1 MNKKL
6 IILLTFLLIPLG
18 LEAQR
23 FGELWAEAQR
33 LAALQPQK
41 SIAAYDRL
49 MAQAD
54 AAGDYGALLQ
64 AGMERRWVTM
74 DWTADSLAPYAEGL
88 RRREADVRATDAVR
102 SAVYSTL
109 LCSLGQD
116 MAADGTPY
124 GRLAL
129 AHPQRLATTK
139 VRGRS
144 TSLSRWFHHDL
155 LHRIGFALGDF
166 RTLHQYYARHGNR
179 PAAFLTALEMLK
191 QQAPVDM
198 SGPEGSAY
206 LHRIDSL
213 AHTYAD
219 LDIAAEAAILHFQL
233 AKDHHLLSDSLLL
246 AEAERAIS
254 RWHGYPRIAI
264 LKNDVARMTRSS
276 ITLKRGEALW
286 QSGQSHKIALE
297 HQNVDR
303 LKLRIRRMA
312 DKDVR
317 SYEDDDLDAALRR
330 SHRCWS
336 HTFPMTNT
344 NRLLHFTDSVTLPP
358 LSPGMYFLE
367 METRPRTEKDHCV
380 FFVSDVRL
388 MALPQAGDTLRL
400 AVVSAANSQPIAGA
414 TVRLDD
420 GRPIPM
426 DAHGEAFLTHYS
438 DSINL
443 YVDTPEGSYLPPIDI
458 EYLYEYEQ
466 DESDTARTNIFL
478 DCAIYRP
485 GQTLHAAFT
494 LHRINHMAT
503 QAIAGKRVTVYLLN
517 HQREKIDSV
526 AVTTDSF
533 GTGKATFTL
542 PAITL
547 NGTYYLSVEGQTKA
561 FTIEEYK
568 RPSFSVSIA
577 PLKTRYAV
585 GDTVT
590 LSGKA
595 TTFMGEPVRGAR
607 VVFTLPYLD
616 LEATDTVFTQ
626 ADGRFFIPMRLDRE
640 AASQMWGNL
649 KAFQVAGTVTDDAGE
664 QQSFAYILRADSKRV
679 RLVFTTDGGEMV
691 ERHRLPKTGF
701 RLLNAEHEALQG
713 DVRYWF
719 KGQEH
724 EVRTVKTDTTF
735 LLPVTGGMKSGAYE
749 LIGAC
754 EGDTARYSFVLFDR
768 RETRP
773 CMDTDGWFYA
783 DRDDFGGG
791 DSAAVTVSIGT
802 SRRNIHVLYS
812 VCAADRTLEN
822 GTLELSD
829 TIINRTFLYR
839 PEYGDGI
846 RVSYAYYVDGR
857 FVSFSKVICRLA
869 PDKELKLAWQ
879 TFRDRLVPG
888 SKETWQLGITDSD
901 GKPVTAQLMATM
913 YDRSLDQLRRN
924 DWQMILA
931 NYLSL
936 PQNSWGAVEEM
947 IPNTLDMDI
956 EAKEKSYSYPQLY
969 TGQQTGLRIKVSGTV
984 TSADNGEPVI
994 GVMVLSKEKGGLGTT
1009 TDINGHYELETFYGA
1024 TLLYSY
1030 IGMGRVEKEVHSSKI
1045 DVTMQES
1052 GSSLSEVVVVGYGTQ
1067 KKASF
1072 TGSVQTA
1079 LSGRAAGYRI
1089 RGVSSLYGSR
1099 ALSENV
1105 LAQSDESASS
1115 PSITLQL
1122 SDEETRKL
1130 AGMPMRENLSELAF
1144 FYPDLVSNDC
1154 GEVALNFTLPESVTS
1169 WQLMALAHTRDM
1181 RHGMMRS
1188 EVVVRKQF
1196 MVQPNM
1202 PRFVRTGDKATIS
1215 ARIFNVTGRTV
1226 SGGATLLL
1234 LNPENEHTIYTET
1247 RPFRV
1252 VNDSTGVITFSYSPK
1267 SGDPSLLICKIIATD
1282 GHVSDGEQHYL
1293 PVLENK
1299 ELVTRTQPFTLLD
1312 TGTVEMDIS
1321 HLFPAHSEHRGDY
1334 PRLTV
1339 EYAEHPAVMMMDAL
1353 HEYSHPVDGCAICQ
1367 SVAYYA
1373 LKLGSHIVN
1382 SSAEMQ
1388 KAVEEYCSLPDS
1400 SVEKQSSLQLNED
1413 LKTLLLA
1420 ESPWTVTAKT
1430 EAERKQRLAE
1440 FLLTNGVKQR
1450 EQALIEQLQSLQ
1462 QEDGSWAWFK
1472 GMRGSRYVT
1481 EVVLEQLVRLN
1492 KIVGPQRATRTMI
1505 DAGFKYLGKGESDL
1519 EQLYLLALDGQAD
1532 WRNISRKERKLLRS
1546 LQRNASAYDIY
1557 GIAQSAVLLY
1567 YYGQKEEAHQ
1577 LVEGLKQYTVMDRMK
1592 GRYYDTHRARYSW
1605 LDYRIPSQVAAI
1617 EAINLVTPDDSLT
1630 ISQMQQWLLQ
1640 EKRSQYWLT
1649 SVNSAN
1655 AIYAFFINRQ
1665 PTIFNGKPARISVDG
1680 NSLQEPLS
1688 KGFLGYQKHSM
1699 SADLHHRVSIDK
1711 STQGTSW
1718 GAVYAQFIQPS
1729 DEIETTQ
1736 GDLQV
1741 KRDIIPLQPGPLNV
1755 GDKVKVRIAITSSR
1769 DLDFVQ
1775 IVDKRAACMEP
1786 VDKHSGYR
1794 GGYYCDVKD
1803 DRTVYFIDMLPKGT
1817 RIIEQVYYLNRS
1829 GSYQM
1834 GTVTAQCAYAPEY
1847 VATAHTSRFNVM
1859 P

>member
-1 MNKKL
+1 MNKTL
-6 IILLTFLLIPLG
+6 MILLTFLLIPLG

-33 LAALQPQK
+33 LAVLQPQK

-54 AAGDYGALLQ
+54 AAGDYGTLLQ

-144 TSLSRWFHHDL
+144 TSLSRWFHDDL

-166 RTLHQYYARHGNR
+166 RTLHNYYSQAGNR

-213 AHTYAD
+213 VHTYAD
-219 LDIAAEAAILHFQL
+219 LDIAAEAAILHFQM
-233 AKDHHLLSDSLLL
+233 AKDHQLLSDSLLL
-246 AEAERAIS
+246 VEAEQAIS
-254 RWHGYPRIAI
+254 HWRHYPRIAI
-264 LKNDVARMTRSS
+264 LKNDVVRMTRSS

-388 MALPQAGDTLRL
+388 MALPQVGDTLRL
-400 AVVSAANSQPIAGA
+400 AVVSATNSQPITGA

-420 GRPIPM
+420 GKPIPM

-438 DSINL
+438 DSSYL
-443 YVDTPEGSYLPPIDI
+443 HVDTPEGSYLPPIDI

-466 DESDTARTNIFL
+466 DENDTARTNIFL
-478 DCAIYRP
+478 DRAIYRP

-526 AVTTDSF
+526 AIATDSF
-533 GTGKATFTL
+533 GTGKVTFTL

-568 RPSFSVSIA
+568 RPTFCVSIE

-616 LEATDTVFTQ
+616 LEATETVFTQ
-626 ADGRFFIPMRLDRE
+626 ADGRFFIPMRLDQE
-640 AASQMWGNL
+640 IASRMWGNL

-679 RLVFTTDGGEMV
+679 RLVFATDGGEMV
-691 ERHRLPKTGF
+691 ERHRLPKTAF

-724 EVRTVKTDTTF
+724 EVRTVQTDTTF
-735 LLPVTGGMKSGAYE
+735 LLPVTDGMKSGAYE

-768 RETRP
+768 REMRP

-783 DRDDFGGG
+783 DRDDFGCG

-812 VCAADRTLEN
+812 VCATDRTLEN

-869 PDKELKLAWQ
+869 PDKELKLAWT

-936 PQNSWGAVEEM
+936 PQSSWEPVEEM

-956 EAKEKSYSYPQLY
+956 EARERSYSYPQLY

-1052 GSSLSEVVVVGYGTQ
+1052 GSSLSEVVVVGYGAQ
-1067 KKASF
+1067 RKSSF
-1072 TGSVQTA
+1072 TGSVQAA
-1079 LSGRAAGYRI
+1079 LQGRAAGYRI
-1089 RGVSSLYGSR
+1089 RGVSS
-1099 ALSENV
+1099 
-1105 LAQSDESASS
+1105 
-1115 PSITLQL
+1115 
-1122 SDEETRKL
+1122 
-1130 AGMPMRENLSELAF
+1130 
-1144 FYPDLVSNDC
+1144 
-1154 GEVALNFTLPESVTS
+1154 LNFTLPESVTS

-1188 EVVVRKQF
+1188 EVVARKQF

-1202 PRFVRTGDKATIS
+1202 PRFVRTGDRATIS
-1215 ARIFNVTGRTV
+1215 TRIFNVTDRPISGR
-1226 SGGATLLL
+1226 ATLLL
-1234 LNPENEHTIYTET
+1234 LDPENEQTVYTEA
-1247 RPFRV
+1247 RRFNV
-1252 VNDSTGVITFSYSPK
+1252 QADGTGVVTFSYSPK
-1267 SGDPSLLICKIIATD
+1267 LGDPSLLICKIIATD

-1321 HLFPAHSEHRGDY
+1321 HLFPAHSEHCGDY

-1339 EYAEHPAVMMMDAL
+1339 EYAEHPAVMVMDAL

-1382 SSAEMQ
+1382 SSAKTR

-1400 SVEKQSSLQLNED
+1400 SVEKQSNLQINED
-1413 LKTLLLA
+1413 LKMLLLA
-1420 ESPWTVTAKT
+1420 ESPWTVTAKA
-1430 EAERKQRLAE
+1430 EAEQRRHLAD
-1440 FLLTNGVKQR
+1440 FLSTSEVSKR
-1450 EQALIEQLQSLQ
+1450 EQTFIDKLKSLQ
-1462 QEDGSWAWFK
+1462 NADGSWSWFE
-1472 GMRGSRYVT
+1472 GMQGSRYVT
-1481 EVVLEQLVRLN
+1481 EIVMQSLVRMNRL
-1492 KIVGPQRATRTMI
+1492 VGQQKATQQML
-1505 DAGFKYLGKGESDL
+1505 DDGFDYLAKGEPDL
-1519 EQLYLLALDGQAD
+1519 EQLYLIALDG
-1532 WRNISRKERKLLRS
+1532 RNNKYRLGRKERVLLRG
-1546 LQRNASAYDIY
+1546 LEKNASAYDIY
-1557 GIAQSAVLLY
+1557 GVALSAILLK
-1567 YYGQKEEAHQ
+1567 YYGKDQEAYR
-1577 LVEGLKQYTVMDRMK
+1577 LVDALKQYTVMSRDK
-1592 GRYYDTHRARYSW
+1592 GRYYDTHRAGYSW
-1605 LDYRIPSQVAAI
+1605 LDYKIPSQVAAI
-1617 EAINLVTPDDSLT
+1617 EAISLVTPDDSLT

-1680 NSLQEPLS
+1680 SSLQEPLS
-1688 KGFLGYQKHSM
+1688 KGLLGYQKHSM
-1699 SADLHHRVSIDK
+1699 PADHHHRLSIDK

-1736 GDLQV
+1736 GELQV
-1741 KRDIIPLQPGPLNV
+1741 KRDIIPFQAGPLNV
-1755 GDKVKVRIAITSSR
+1755 GDKVKVRITITSSR

-1803 DRTVYFIDMLPKGT
+1803 NCTVYFIDMLPKGT
-1817 RIIEQVYYLNRS
+1817 RIIEQVYYLDRS

-1847 VATAHTSRFNVM
+1847 VATAHTSRFNVK

>member
-1 MNKKL
+1 MNKTL
-6 IILLTFLLIPLG
+6 MILLTFLLIPLG

-23 FGELWAEAQR
+23 FGEMWAEAQR

-64 AGMERRWVTM
+64 AGMERRGVTI
-74 DWTADSLAPYAEGL
+74 DWAPDSLAPYAVKL
-88 RRREADVRATDAVR
+88 KQREAACRNADPVL

-116 MAADGTPY
+116 AADDGTSY
-124 GRLAL
+124 ARQAL
-129 AHPQRLATTK
+129 AHPELLARVRAKLSPTT
-139 VRGRS
+139 
-144 TSLSRWFHHDL
+144 LSRHFHDDL

-166 RTLHQYYARHGNR
+166 RTLHSYYSQAGNR

-219 LDIAAEAAILHFQL
+219 LDIAAEAAILHFQM
-233 AKDHHLLSDSLLL
+233 AKDHQLLSDSLLL
-246 AEAERAIS
+246 VEAEQAIS
-254 RWHGYPRIAI
+254 HWWHYPRIAI

-276 ITLKRGEALW
+276 ITLKRDEALW

-388 MALPQAGDTLRL
+388 MALPQVGDTLRL
-400 AVVSAANSQPIAGA
+400 AVVSATNSQPITGA

-438 DSINL
+438 DSSYL
-443 YVDTPEGSYLPPIDI
+443 HVDTPQGSYLPPIDI

-478 DCAIYRP
+478 DRAIYRP

-542 PAITL
+542 PATTL

-568 RPSFSVSIA
+568 RPTFCVSIE

-616 LEATDTVFTQ
+616 IEATDTVFTQ

-640 AASQMWGNL
+640 AASRMWGNL
-649 KAFQVAGTVTDDAGE
+649 KAFHVDGTVTDAAGE
-664 QQSFAYILRADSKRV
+664 QQSFAYILRASNKRV
-679 RLVFTTDGGEMV
+679 QLVLATDGGEMV

-724 EVRTVKTDTTF
+724 EVRTVQTDTTF
-735 LLPVTGGMKSGAYE
+735 LLPVTDGMKSGAYE

-822 GTLELSD
+822 GTMELSD

-869 PDKELKLAWQ
+869 PGKELKLAWT

-924 DWQMILA
+924 YWQMILA

-936 PQNSWGAVEEM
+936 PQSSWEPVEEM
-947 IPNTLDMDI
+947 ISNTLDMDI
-956 EAKEKSYSYPQLY
+956 EAKEKRYSYPQLY

-1030 IGMGRVEKEVHSSKI
+1030 IGMIGAERVVHNSKI
-1045 DVTMQES
+1045 NVAMQES
-1052 GSSLSEVVVVGYGTQ
+1052 GSSLSEVVVVGYGAQ
-1067 KKASF
+1067 RKSSF
-1072 TGSVQTA
+1072 TGSVQAA
-1079 LSGRAAGYRI
+1079 LQGRAAGYRI
-1089 RGVSSLYGSR
+1089 RGVSSLDGSR

-1105 LAQSDESASS
+1105 LAQRDEGASS
-1115 PSITLQL
+1115 PSTTLQL

-1130 AGMPMRENLSELAF
+1130 AGMPVRENLSELAF
-1144 FYPDLVSNDC
+1144 FYPDLVSNDR
-1154 GEVALNFTLPESVTS
+1154 GEVSLNFTLPESVTS

-1188 EVVVRKQF
+1188 EVVARKQF

-1202 PRFVRTGDKATIS
+1202 PRFVRTGDRATIS
-1215 ARIFNVTGRTV
+1215 TRIFNVTGRTV

-1282 GHVSDGEQHYL
+1282 GHVSDGEQRYL

-1299 ELVTRTQPFTLLD
+1299 ELITHAQSFTLLGKD
-1312 TGTVEMDIS
+1312 KTDIDIS
-1321 HLFPAHSEHRGDY
+1321 LLFPAHSEHCGDY

-1339 EYAEHPAVMMMDAL
+1339 EYAEHPAVMVMDAL

-1367 SVAYYA
+1367 SVAYYT

-1413 LKTLLLA
+1413 LKMLLLA
-1420 ESPWTVTAKT
+1420 ESPWTVTAKA
-1430 EAERKQRLAE
+1430 EAEQRRHLAD
-1440 FLLTNGVKQR
+1440 FLSTSEVSKR
-1450 EQALIEQLQSLQ
+1450 EQTFIDKLKSLQ
-1462 QEDGSWAWFK
+1462 NADGSWSWFE
-1472 GMRGSRYVT
+1472 GMQGSRYVT
-1481 EVVLEQLVRLN
+1481 EIVMQSLVRMNRL
-1492 KIVGPQRATRTMI
+1492 VGQQKATQQML
-1505 DAGFKYLGKGESDL
+1505 DDGFDYLAKGEPDL
-1519 EQLYLLALDGQAD
+1519 EQLYLIALDG
-1532 WRNISRKERKLLRS
+1532 RNNKYRLGRKERVLLRG
-1546 LQRNASAYDIY
+1546 LEKNASAYDIY
-1557 GIAQSAVLLY
+1557 GVALSAILLK
-1567 YYGQKEEAHQ
+1567 YYGKDQEAYR
-1577 LVEGLKQYTVMDRMK
+1577 LVDALKQYTVMSRDK
-1592 GRYYDTHRARYSW
+1592 GRYYDTHRAGYSW
-1605 LDYRIPSQVAAI
+1605 LDYKIPSQVAAI
-1617 EAINLVTPDDSLT
+1617 EAISLVTPDDSLT

-1665 PTIFNGKPARISVDG
+1665 PTIFNGKPAHISVDG
-1680 NSLQEPLS
+1680 SSLQEPLS
-1688 KGFLGYQKHSM
+1688 KGLLGYQKHSM
-1699 SADLHHRVSIDK
+1699 PADHHHRLSIDK

-1736 GDLQV
+1736 GELQV
-1741 KRDIIPLQPGPLNV
+1741 KRDIIPFQAGPLNV
-1755 GDKVKVRIAITSSR
+1755 GDKVKVRITITSSR

-1803 DRTVYFIDMLPKGT
+1803 NRTVYFIDMLPKGT
-1817 RIIEQVYYLNRS
+1817 HIIEQVYYLDRS